1 MKITKIKTR
10 MGEFGAPVSTELEA
24 IVERMRSEETKDAA
38 EKIGRV
44 ALLSRLAMKEG
55 MPHYFLTDTDRLPYL
70 LFSATFGKGGFDH
83 PNAFTQLLLLDIPC
97 QQGIK
102 RVKEMKALVSQVP
115 YTMLAFAGVSGISL
129 KVVVR
134 CEYNGG
140 ATPWEAGSNKKAELD
155 TPRYLAFLKEAQTT
169 AARLYTALVQCDL
182 VVGDPTLTTGC
193 RMSHDPQLYYNPQ
206 AQPLPVIHDEENVLK
221 PYEGTKADDDGTVVW
236 YPRRSA
242 SSASLR
248 TSLHAAISYDTTS

>member
-83 PNAFTQLLLLDIPC
+83 PNTLPSCCCLTFPA
-97 QQGIK
+97 K
-102 RVKEMKALVSQVP
+102 R
-115 YTMLAFAGVSGISL
+115 
-129 KVVVR
+129 
-134 CEYNGG
+134 
-140 ATPWEAGSNKKAELD
+140 
-155 TPRYLAFLKEAQTT
+155 
-169 AARLYTALVQCDL
+169 
-182 VVGDPTLTTGC
+182 
-193 RMSHDPQLYYNPQ
+193 
-206 AQPLPVIHDEENVLK
+206 
-221 PYEGTKADDDGTVVW
+221 
-236 YPRRSA
+236 A
-242 SSASLR
+242 SS
-248 TSLHAAISYDTTS
+248 TSRR